1 MYDDRPIAC
10 KLACK
15 LPRGDYRRLMD
26 ENHDH
31 KHLLSIKQ
39 VPGWFLK
46 ELPVNELV
54 WFSNKIPLGEQ
65 TF

>member
-1 MYDDRPIAC
+1 
-10 KLACK
+10 
-15 LPRGDYRRLMD
+15 MD